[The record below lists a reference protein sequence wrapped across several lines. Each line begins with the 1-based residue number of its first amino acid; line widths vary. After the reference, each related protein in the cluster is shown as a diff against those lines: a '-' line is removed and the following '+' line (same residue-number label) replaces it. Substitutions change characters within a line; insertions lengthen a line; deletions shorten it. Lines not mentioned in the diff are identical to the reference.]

1 MYILKTNDTEQIA
14 VNIDKDQIVVNEQE
28 LHWDSKQ
35 ISAHEFSVLANNKVY
50 NVFVESIDK
59 QKKTITLKVNGTIY
73 VSQISEPIDQI
84 LKDMGIDFTK
94 MQKAEPIKAPM
105 PGLILKVLVTE
116 GQTLKKGDPVLILEA
131 MKMENVFKSP
141 TDAVVKSINIEQG
154 QAVEK
159 GQILIDLA

>member
-1 MYILKTNDTEQIA
+1 MYILKTNDQEQVT
-14 VNIDKDQIVVNEQE
+14 VNTTKDVIEVNNQAIN
-28 LHWDSKQ
+28 WDSKQ
-35 ISAHEFSVLANNKVY
+35 ISKHEYSVIANNKVY
-50 NVFVESIDK
+50 NIFVESIDK
-59 QKKTITLKVNGTIY
+59 QKKTIALNVNGTSY
-73 VSQISEPIDQI
+73 VSEISEPIDQI
-84 LKDMGIDFTK
+84 LKDMGIDFSK

-105 PGLILKVLVTE
+105 PGLILKILVTE

>member
-1 MYILKTNDTEQIA
+1 MYILKTNDTAQIA
-14 VNIDKDQIVVNEQE
+14 VNIDKDQIVVNDQPID
-28 LHWDSKQ
+28 WDCKQ

-50 NVFVESIDK
+50 NVFVERVDK
-59 QKKTITLKVNGTIY
+59 QKKTVTLNVNGTLYESDIK
-73 VSQISEPIDQI
+73 EPIDQI
-84 LKDMGIDFTK
+84 LKDMGIDFSK

-116 GQTLKKGDPVLILEA
+116 GQTLKKGDPVLVLEA

-141 TDAVVKSINIEQG
+141 ADAVVKSINIEQG